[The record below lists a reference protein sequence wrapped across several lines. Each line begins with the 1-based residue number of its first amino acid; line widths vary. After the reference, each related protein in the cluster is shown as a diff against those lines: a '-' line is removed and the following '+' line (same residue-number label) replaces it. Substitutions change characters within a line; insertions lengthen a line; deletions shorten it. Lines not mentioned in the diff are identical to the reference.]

1 MRCKTI
7 WRLASIS
14 VLACIPLGASFAQF
28 GRDGQ
33 AIPDYRQTEKKA
45 PEVAPGPPAIP
56 GTTTDWRAGKLIGT
70 TMTNILGASIGKVED
85 VVIDKDGKVV
95 AVMVSVG
102 GFLGIGESPVA
113 IGMRH
118 LVITQLEPD
127 HLEVKTSL
135 SREAI
140 EQAATVDLQEE
151 PPVTP

>member
-1 MRCKTI
+1 MRCDSQ
-7 WRLASIS
+7 WRLAAIS
-14 VLACIPLGASFAQF
+14 VLACIPLGAASAQY

-33 AIPDYRQTEKKA
+33 PIPDHKQTEEKG
-45 PEVAPGPPAIP
+45 PEIAPGPPAIP
-56 GTTTDWRAGKLIGT
+56 GTTTDWRASKLIGT
-70 TMTNILGASIGKVED
+70 TMTNVLGESIGKVED

-118 LVITQLEPD
+118 LVVTQLEPD
-127 HLEVKTSL
+127 LLEVKTSL

-140 EQAATVDLQEE
+140 EQAATFDQQEE
-151 PPVTP
+151 RPVAP